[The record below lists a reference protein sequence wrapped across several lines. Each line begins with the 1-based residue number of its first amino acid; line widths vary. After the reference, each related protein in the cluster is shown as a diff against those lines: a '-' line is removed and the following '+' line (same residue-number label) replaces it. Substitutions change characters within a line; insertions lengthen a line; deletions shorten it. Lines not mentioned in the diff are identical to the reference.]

1 MIYPKNFEQKIDFS
15 SIRKILKEAC
25 ISKLG
30 EKFVDKIRFSSNF
43 ELIEKLLSQVEE
55 FKQIL
60 MFGEQFP
67 SQDYFDLRPELKRIN
82 IEGTFIEQEQLIDF
96 RLSLNTITNIISYIK
111 KLEIDEFPFLNELI
125 ENITVEKNI
134 LSRINSIIDEKGKI
148 RDNASSKL
156 QNIRSE
162 LISKQSSIDK
172 KINKTLLL
180 ARKSGWAAEFVEPTI
195 RNGRLVIPMHAAN
208 KRMIK
213 GFIHDESS
221 TGQTVYVEPAEVFE
235 INNDLRE
242 LENAEKREII
252 KILTDFTN
260 FIRPNSEQLIS
271 NYHFL
276 GIIDFIRAKAKFA
289 LQINANKPF
298 LVNKP
303 LINWIDAKH
312 PLLFLSHKAQ
322 KKPVVPLNV
331 SLDDK
336 NRILI
341 ISGPNAGGK
350 SVCLKTVG
358 LLQYMLQSGLLI
370 PVKENSSAG
379 VFTKFFIDIG
389 DEQSLENDLSTYSSH
404 LLNLKFFI
412 NHSDKESL
420 ILIDEFGTGTE
431 PQLGGAIAEA
441 TLEKINQKKTFAL
454 ITTHYTNLKL
464 IAGKTDGILNGAML
478 FDTETMTPLY
488 KLSIGM
494 PGSSF
499 AFEIAKKIGFQKEVL
514 RNAQKKTGKTHIDYD
529 KALQDLEVE
538 KNKLKDEETKQKVA
552 DEFLSDMIDKY
563 QKLKNELEEKK
574 ETLLQKAK
582 NDALELISNSNK
594 LIEKTI
600 KEIREDQADKEK
612 TKKLRENLK
621 KESEKIKTKET
632 TSKEKTKQRQKKK
645 IRETAPV
652 EIDQII
658 KVGDFVSFEGQSSIS
673 EVVEIIG
680 KDAIISSDSI
690 RLRLPLAM
698 LKKTLKKTTSYRK
711 KSYSNIINELNQKM
725 ANFNLSIDVRGKRA
739 DEALSLVRKYI
750 DDAILLNIHEVS
762 ILHGK
767 GDGILRQLIREYL
780 SSVTEIKQ
788 YKDQHIEYG
797 GHGITLVSLKL
808 GN

>member
-1 MIYPKNFEQKIDFS
+1 
-15 SIRKILKEAC
+15 
-25 ISKLG
+25 
-30 EKFVDKIRFSSNF
+30 
-43 ELIEKLLSQVEE
+43 LIKKLLSQVEE

-60 MFGEQFP
+60 LFGEQFP

-82 IEGTFIEQEQLIDF
+82 IEGTFIEQELLVDL
-96 RLSLNTITNIISYIK
+96 RLSLETISNIISYIK
-111 KLEIDEFPFLNELI
+111 KLEIDEFPFLNELT
-125 ENITVEKNI
+125 ENVIIDKNI
-134 LSRINSIIDEKGKI
+134 LAKINAVIDEKGEIK
-148 RDNASSKL
+148 DNASSKL
-156 QNIRSE
+156 QSIRSE
-162 LISKQSSIDK
+162 LFSKQSVIDK

-221 TGQTVYVEPAEVFE
+221 TGKTVFVEPAEVFE

-252 KILTDFTN
+252 KILTDLTN

-289 LQINANKPF
+289 LLIEANKPH
-298 LVNKP
+298 LINKP
-303 LINWIDAKH
+303 LINWTNAKH
-312 PLLFLSHKAQ
+312 PLLFLSHKVQ
-322 KKPVVPLNV
+322 KKPVVPLDI

-379 VFTKFFIDIG
+379 VFSKFFIDIG

-412 NHSDKESL
+412 NNSDNKSL

-441 TLEKINQKKTFAL
+441 TLEKINQKKSFAV

-464 IAGKTDGILNGAML
+464 VASKTDRIFNGAML
-478 FDTETMTPLY
+478 FDTKTMTPLY
-488 KLSIGM
+488 SLRIGM

-499 AFEIAKKIGFQKEVL
+499 AFEIARKIGFQKEVL
-514 RNAQKKTGKTHIDYD
+514 RNAAKKTGKTQIDYD

-538 KNKLKDEETKQKVA
+538 KNKLKEGEIKQKFA

-563 QKLKNELEEKK
+563 QKLKNEIEAKK
-574 ETLLQKAK
+574 ETLLQQAK
-582 NDALELISNSNK
+582 NEALQLISNSNK

-621 KESEKIKTKET
+621 KESEKIKAKEITKKGEPKQKRKKT
-632 TSKEKTKQRQKKK
+632 IREKTTV
-645 IRETAPV
+645 ETN
-652 EIDQII
+652 QII
-658 KVGDFVSFEGQSSIS
+658 KVGDFVSLEGQTSVS
-673 EVVEIIG
+673 EVAEIIG

-690 RLRLPLAM
+690 RLRVPLKM
-698 LKKTLKKTTSYRK
+698 LKKTAKKAASYRK
-711 KSYSNIINELNQKM
+711 KSYGNIINELNQKM

-739 DEALSLVRKYI
+739 DEALSLVKKYI
-750 DDAILLNIHEVS
+750 DDAILLNVRDVS

-788 YKDQHIEYG
+788 YKDQHIEFG
-797 GHGITLVSLKL
+797 GHGITLVSLK
-808 GN
+808 

>member
-1 MIYPKNFEQKIDFS
+1 
-15 SIRKILKEAC
+15 
-25 ISKLG
+25 
-30 EKFVDKIRFSSNF
+30 
-43 ELIEKLLSQVEE
+43 
-55 FKQIL
+55 
-60 MFGEQFP
+60 
-67 SQDYFDLRPELKRIN
+67 
-82 IEGTFIEQEQLIDF
+82 
-96 RLSLNTITNIISYIK
+96 
-111 KLEIDEFPFLNELI
+111 
-125 ENITVEKNI
+125 
-134 LSRINSIIDEKGKI
+134 
-148 RDNASSKL
+148 
-156 QNIRSE
+156 
-162 LISKQSSIDK
+162 
-172 KINKTLLL
+172 
-180 ARKSGWAAEFVEPTI
+180 
-195 RNGRLVIPMHAAN
+195 
-208 KRMIK
+208 MIK

-252 KILTDFTN
+252 KILSDFTN

-289 LQINANKPF
+289 LQIDANKPF

-303 LINWIDAKH
+303 LINWTDAKH

-538 KNKLKDEETKQKVA
+538 KNKLKDGETKQKVA

-582 NDALELISNSNK
+582 NEALELISNSNK

-632 TSKEKTKQRQKKK
+632 TSKEKKKQRQKKK

-658 KVGDFVSFEGQSSIS
+658 KVGDFVSFEGQTSVS

-680 KDAIISSDSI
+680 KNAIISSDSI

>member
-1 MIYPKNFEQKIDFS
+1 MIYPKNFEQKIGFS
-15 SIRKILKEAC
+15 SIREILKEAC
-25 ISKLG
+25 ISPLG

-43 ELIEKLLSQVEE
+43 ELIKKLLSQVEE
-55 FKQIL
+55 FRQIL
-60 MFGEQFP
+60 LFGEQFP

-82 IEGTFIEQEQLIDF
+82 IEGTFIEQELLVDL
-96 RLSLNTITNIISYIK
+96 RLSLNTITSIISYIK
-111 KLEIDEFPFLNELI
+111 NLEIDEFPFLNEII
-125 ENITVEKNI
+125 ENVIIDKNI
-134 LSRINSIIDEKGKI
+134 LIKINAIIDEKGRIK
-148 RDNASSKL
+148 DNASAKL
-156 QNIRSE
+156 QSIRSE
-162 LISKQSSIDK
+162 LISKQSVIDK

-180 ARKSGWAAEFVEPTI
+180 ARKSGWAAEFIEPTI

-221 TGQTVYVEPAEVFE
+221 TGKTVYVEPAEVFE

-252 KILTDFTN
+252 KILTDLTN

-289 LQINANKPF
+289 LLIEANKPH
-298 LVNKP
+298 LMNKP
-303 LINWIDAKH
+303 LINWTDAKH

-322 KKPVVPLNV
+322 KKPVVPLDI

-370 PVKENSSAG
+370 PTKESSSTG
-379 VFTKFFIDIG
+379 IFTKFFIDIG

-412 NHSDKESL
+412 NHSDNRSL

-441 TLEKINQKKTFAL
+441 TLEKINQKKSFAV

-464 IAGKTDGILNGAML
+464 VASKTDGIFNGAML
-478 FDTETMTPLY
+478 FDTKTMTPLY
-488 KLSIGM
+488 KLRLGM

-499 AFEIAKKIGFQKEVL
+499 AFEIARKIGFQKEVL
-514 RNAQKKTGKTHIDYD
+514 RNAVKKTGKTQIDYD

-538 KNKLKDEETKQKVA
+538 KSKLKEGETKQKFA

-563 QKLKNELEEKK
+563 QKLKNELEAKK
-574 ETLLQKAK
+574 ETFLQQAK
-582 NDALELISNSNK
+582 NEALQLISNSNK

-621 KESEKIKTKET
+621 KESEKIKAKEIT
-632 TSKEKTKQRQKKK
+632 NKKKPKTKKK
-645 IRETAPV
+645 IQEKTPL
-652 EIDQII
+652 EIDKII
-658 KVGDFVSFEGQSSIS
+658 KVGDFVSLEGQTSVS
-673 EVVEIIG
+673 EVAEIIG

-690 RLRLPLAM
+690 RLRVPLKM
-698 LKKTLKKTTSYRK
+698 LKKTVKKAVSYRK
-711 KSYSNIINELNQKM
+711 QSYGNIINELNQKM
-725 ANFNLSIDVRGKRA
+725 ANFNLSIDVRGKRSE
-739 DEALSLVRKYI
+739 EALSLVRKYI
-750 DDAILLNIHEVS
+750 DDAILLNVRDVS

-788 YKDQHIEYG
+788 YKDQHIEFG
-797 GHGITLVSLKL
+797 GHGITLVSLK
-808 GN
+808 

>member
-1 MIYPKNFEQKIDFS
+1 MIYPKNFEQKIGFS
-15 SIRKILKEAC
+15 SIRETLKEAC
-25 ISKLG
+25 ISPLG

-43 ELIEKLLSQVEE
+43 ELIKKLLSQVEE
-55 FKQIL
+55 FRQIL
-60 MFGEQFP
+60 LFGEQFP

-82 IEGTFIEQEQLIDF
+82 IEGTFIEQELLVDL
-96 RLSLNTITNIISYIK
+96 RLSLNTINNIISFIK
-111 KLEIDEFPFLNELI
+111 KLEIDEFSYLKELT
-125 ENITVEKNI
+125 ENVIIDKNI
-134 LSRINSIIDEKGKI
+134 LTKINAIIDEKGKI
-148 RDNASSKL
+148 KDNASPKL

-162 LISKQSSIDK
+162 LISKQSVIDK

-221 TGQTVYVEPAEVFE
+221 TGKTVYVEPAEVFE

-252 KILTDFTN
+252 KILSDLTN
-260 FIRPNSEQLIS
+260 FIRPNSEQLVS

-289 LQINANKPF
+289 LLIEANKPH
-298 LVNKP
+298 LMNKP
-303 LINWIDAKH
+303 LINWTNAKH

-322 KKPVVPLNV
+322 KKPVIPLDI

-370 PVKENSSAG
+370 PVKESSSAG
-379 VFTKFFIDIG
+379 IFTKFFIDIG

-412 NHSDKESL
+412 NNSDNKSL

-441 TLEKINQKKTFAL
+441 TLEKINQKKSFAV

-464 IAGKTDGILNGAML
+464 VASKTDGIFNGAML
-478 FDTETMTPLY
+478 FDTKTMTPLY
-488 KLSIGM
+488 SLRIGM

-499 AFEIAKKIGFQKEVL
+499 AFEIARKIGFQKEIL
-514 RNAQKKTGKTHIDYD
+514 RNASKKTGKTQIDYD

-538 KNKLKDEETKQKVA
+538 KNKLKESETKQKFA

-574 ETLLQKAK
+574 ETLLQQAK
-582 NDALELISNSNK
+582 NEALQLISNSNK

-600 KEIREDQADKEK
+600 KEIREDQAEKEK

-621 KESEKIKTKET
+621 KESEKIKAKEITTKEKPKQKCRKT
-632 TSKEKTKQRQKKK
+632 TQGKTTA
-645 IRETAPV
+645 ET
-652 EIDQII
+652 DQII
-658 KVGDFVSFEGQSSIS
+658 KVGDFVSFEGQTSVS
-673 EVVEIIG
+673 EVAEIIG

-690 RLRLPLAM
+690 RLRVPLKM
-698 LKKTLKKTTSYRK
+698 LKKTVKKVTSYRK
-711 KSYSNIINELNQKM
+711 KSYGNIINELNQKM
-725 ANFNLSIDVRGKRA
+725 ANFNLSIDIRGKRA

-750 DDAILLNIHEVS
+750 DDAILLNVREVS

-788 YKDQHIEYG
+788 YKDQHIEFG
-797 GHGITLVSLKL
+797 GHGITLVSLK
-808 GN
+808 